1 MKFGPFELNMLTYL
15 KMDIKYF
22 KDEITH
28 KGKTY
33 KKPFIRLVSGLN
45 YNHEL
50 KQYYCDSIEI
60 SFRGRSA
67 KHNMVRFRVT
77 KIKNDEHL
85 EENLQKE
92 WDALKLEML

>member
-1 MKFGPFELNMLTYL
+1 MKFGPFELNMVTRLE
-15 KMDIKYF
+15 MDIRYF
-22 KDEITH
+22 KEEITY

-45 YNHEL
+45 YDKES

-67 KHNMVRFRVT
+67 RHSMVRFRVI